1 MTPYL
6 RFRIKATWLRLQY
19 ADWSSPFAFDPLD
32 FVLEFVVPLVLLF
45 TAAVLSVAV
54 WLRAGHSEDCERSLE
69 RRTAWFAPRDV
80 YWSST

>member
-45 TAAVLSVAV
+45 AGIVLSTSF
-54 WLRAGHSEDCERSLE
+54 WFLAGQSEDCERSLE
-69 RRTAWFAPRDV
+69 KRAVWFAPRDT